1 MHPMILG
8 LQAAIARRG
17 VIHYFGAM
25 SFLGRMGPFL
35 LAAMLLSFAGGCSPA
50 DSNQEDEEKE
60 PHFVLGNDK
69 FNEMDYQAAVDAF
82 RDALEVNPRS
92 AEAHYR
98 LAQLFDTKL
107 PDPAAAIYHYQ
118 EYLRL
123 DPQAENPDI
132 IRQRISTCKQQLA
145 ADVLPLPS
153 APATMKQLEDLTEN
167 NRQLQQKVDDLTD
180 KLKQWNVYYN
190 SQLAAAKNN
199 PTPAPNAVAA
209 EVPAQSVSQTPEDM
223 TVPVNPVPAK
233 ISGTPRPPRGHTHV
247 VSGGETMASIARKC
261 GVSLSA
267 LEAANPGVSP
277 KKIRVGQS
285 LNLPP

>member
-1 MHPMILG
+1 MG
-8 LQAAIARRG
+8 L
-17 VIHYFGAM
+17 VV
-25 SFLGRMGPFL
+25 
-35 LAAMLLSFAGGCSPA
+35 LAAMFLNLAGGCSPA
-50 DSNQEDEEKE
+50 DQSQEDEEKE

-69 FNEMDYQAAVDAF
+69 FNEMDYQGAVDAF

-167 NRQLQQKVDDLTD
+167 NRQLQQKVDDLTA
-180 KLKQWNVYYN
+180 KLKQWNAYYN
-190 SQLAAAKNN
+190 NQLAAAKNN
-199 PTPAPNAVAA
+199 PPPAPAGTG
-209 EVPAQSVSQTPEDM
+209 PSQMTSQTPEDM
-223 TVPVNPVPAK
+223 TVQPNPIPTSAPAN
-233 ISGTPRPPRGHTHV
+233 PRPPKAHTHV
-247 VSGGETMASIARKC
+247 VSSGETMAGIARKC

-285 LNLPP
+285 LNLPPS

>member
-1 MHPMILG
+1 MG
-8 LQAAIARRG
+8 L
-17 VIHYFGAM
+17 VV
-25 SFLGRMGPFL
+25 
-35 LAAMLLSFAGGCSPA
+35 LAAMFLNFAGGCSPA
-50 DSNQEDEEKE
+50 DQSQEDEEKE

-69 FNEMDYQAAVDAF
+69 FNEMDYQGAVDAF

-180 KLKQWNVYYN
+180 KLKQWNAYYN
-190 SQLAAAKNN
+190 SQLAAAKNT
-199 PTPAPNAVAA
+199 PTLAPAP
-209 EVPAQSVSQTPEDM
+209 QSQGFSQTPEDM
-223 TVPVNPVPAK
+223 TTQPNSIPASVPA
-233 ISGTPRPPRGHTHV
+233 SPRPPRSRTHV
-247 VSGGETMASIARKC
+247 VASGETMASIARKC

-267 LEAANPGVSP
+267 LEDANPGVSP

-285 LNLPP
+285 LTLPP

>member
-1 MHPMILG
+1 MG
-8 LQAAIARRG
+8 L
-17 VIHYFGAM
+17 VV
-25 SFLGRMGPFL
+25 
-35 LAAMLLSFAGGCSPA
+35 LAAMFLNLAGGCSPA
-50 DSNQEDEEKE
+50 DQSQEDEEKE

-69 FNEMDYQAAVDAF
+69 FNEMDYQGAVDAF

-180 KLKQWNVYYN
+180 KLKQWNAYYN
-190 SQLAAAKNN
+190 SQLAAAKNS
-199 PTPAPNAVAA
+199 PAF
-209 EVPAQSVSQTPEDM
+209 VPVSAPQSPGLSQTPEDM
-223 TVPVNPVPAK
+223 TTQPNPVSANPPAAL
-233 ISGTPRPPRGHTHV
+233 RPPRGRTHV
-247 VSGGETMASIARKC
+247 VTPGETMAAIARKC
-261 GVSLSA
+261 GVSLPA
-267 LEAANPGVSP
+267 LEEANPGVSP

-285 LNLPP
+285 LNLPSS